1 MIHFSLPC
9 TGGCSWNNINKDNPG
24 GLERIKDH
32 QKLFKKLFS
41 NATLLVEK
49 VEDINPIITMELPT
63 GTEYWK
69 WNRVKKFLKHNDM
82 QKYSFNG
89 CSFGLRN
96 KKGEFLK
103 KGWTIAANR
112 SEFQVFDLYK
122 CSKDHQH
129 GSSRGK
135 DLKEAESHTFEMTNL
150 MHKTFRKC
158 TQTCSAAACNH
169 HSDEPQHSTS
179 DNTLISQLRSGHGIC
194 IRQRRLNGLAEDIY
208 DSQYASFWRDEI
220 VETAYH
226 LMRMQTARDA
236 EVH

>member
-1 MIHFSLPC
+1 MRYVKQKPSLVASRGEGDYDRLLVEVCSEDSKLGQNRKASSGCKIIRITEKDDAAKESTITELIKNIRDFHNQGARKVMIHFSLPC

-24 GLERIKDH
+24 GLERKKDH

-49 VEDINPIITMELPT
+49 VEDINPITTMELPT

-69 WNRVKKFLKHNDM
+69 WNRVKKFQKHNDM

-112 SEFQVFDLYK
+112 SEFQVIDLYK

-135 DLKEAESHTFEMTNL
+135 DLKEAESYTFEM
-150 MHKTFRKC
+150 K
-158 TQTCSAAACNH
+158 
-169 HSDEPQHSTS
+169 
-179 DNTLISQLRSGHGIC
+179 
-194 IRQRRLNGLAEDIY
+194 
-208 DSQYASFWRDEI
+208 
-220 VETAYH
+220 
-226 LMRMQTARDA
+226 
-236 EVH
+236 